1 MDREILIYAFRYALG
16 RCSVAPIAVRDAI
29 KEHYDVLTDYD
40 VKLIIREIDQAIE
53 SDMAGMACDVTTWTT
68 VKNFLKNK
76 RIKE

>member
-16 RCSVAPIAVRDAI
+16 RCSMAPLTVRDAI

-40 VKLIIREIDQAIE
+40 VKLIIRVIDQAID
-53 SDMAGMACDVTTWTT
+53 SDMAGMACDVMTWIS

-76 RIKE
+76 RIK